1 MIASASPHIGRPLPQ
16 FVCDLLASPPRR
28 GGGLHNWLFRAAR
41 VLHPFRSREEIID
54 LLRSATHGEPVK
66 AGEIE
71 SAVDGSAGCAW
82 SPGSA
87 TSSASRTPAWP
98 TLNQEMRA
106 AIIANGAGLYD
117 LWAMSPRALDDDE
130 SRTERIIDV
139 LFPGDPLLCC
149 GKSNSNFATS
159 TRSEWRGKLSAL
171 QLIVPSPMTSVH
183 GTTKEGRKSQHT
195 LSNTGLRRFL
205 VIEQDAGLPDE
216 QAAVLVH
223 LAERAPLV
231 LAVFSGSKSIH
242 GWFYCDERPEE
253 RLRRFMNYAVSLGAD
268 YATWTRSQFVR
279 MPDGT
284 RESGARQT
292 VYFFNPEVIKNE
304 E

>member
-1 MIASASPHIGRPLPQ
+1 MIAAASIKEGETLPQ
-16 FVCDLLASPPRR
+16 FVRDLLSAPPRR

-66 AGEIE
+66 AVEIE

-87 TSSASRTPAWP
+87 ASSARRTPAWP
-98 TLNQEMRA
+98 ALNEEMRA
-106 AIIANGAGLYD
+106 AIIADGPGLYD
-117 LWAMSPRALDDDE
+117 LWEMSPRLFDGDE
-130 SRTERIIDV
+130 SHAEWIIDA
-139 LFPGDPLLCC
+139 LFPGNPLLCC
-149 GKSNSNFATS
+149 GQSNSNFATR

-183 GTTKEGRKSQHT
+183 GTTKEGKKSQHT
-195 LSNTGLRRFL
+195 LSNTGPRRFL
-205 VIEQDAGLPDE
+205 VVEQDAGLPDE

-223 LAERAPLV
+223 LAKRAPLV
-231 LAVFSGSKSIH
+231 LAVFSGVKSLH
-242 GWFYCDERPEE
+242 GWFYCHESPEE

-268 YATWTRSQFVR
+268 RATWTRSQFVR

-292 VYFFNPEVIKNE
+292 VYFFNPEVIKK
-304 E
+304 

>member
-1 MIASASPHIGRPLPQ
+1 LPQ
-16 FVCDLLASPPRR
+16 FVRDLLASPPGR

-71 SAVDGSAGCAW
+71 SAVDGSASCAW
-82 SPGSA
+82 SP
-87 TSSASRTPAWP
+87 SSAASSPRSTLAWP
-98 TLNQEMRA
+98 ALNEEMRA
-106 AIIANGAGLYD
+106 AIIADGPGLYD
-117 LWAMSPRALDDDE
+117 LWEMSPRFFDE
-130 SRTERIIDV
+130 AESQTERIIEA
-139 LFPGDPLLCC
+139 LFPGNPLLCC
-149 GKSNSNFATS
+149 GQSNSSFATR
-159 TRSEWRGKLSAL
+159 TRSEWRGKLSTL

-183 GTTKEGRKSQHT
+183 GTTKEGNKSQHT
-195 LSNTGLRRFL
+195 LSNTGPRRFL
-205 VIEQDAGLPDE
+205 VVEQDAGLLDE

-223 LAERAPLV
+223 LAKRAPLV

-242 GWFYCDERPEE
+242 GWFYCDERQEE
-253 RLRRFMNYAVSLGAD
+253 PLRRFMNYAVSLGAD
-268 YATWTRSQFVR
+268 RATWTRSQFVR

-284 RESGARQT
+284 RKSGARQT

-304 E
+304 A